1 MTGKLVVVALGNRDS
16 GKSSTWYGLF
26 GRKVRTGRKKLF
38 LTESQY
44 VDVVLVNGSS
54 QERKKKVED
63 IYLDVFLVNGSS
75 QERKSTVEDII
86 GEQEPKIVLCS
97 VQYAPDVFHSGRFV
111 PGAKG
116 TIQYF
121 LQRGYAVYAHWLNPG
136 RHDDSRPYPDNL
148 GLVPF
153 IRQAGGTIEQRD
165 GKAPVTARVEEMRAF
180 ILQWA
185 SAQSLLRSVSALVSS
200 H

>member
-1 MTGKLVVVALGNRDS
+1 MTRKLVVVALGNRNS
-16 GKSSTWYGLF
+16 GKSSTWYALF
-26 GRKVRTGRKKLF
+26 GQKRRTGRKKLF
-38 LTESQY
+38 LTDTQY
-44 VDVVLVNGSS
+44 V
-54 QERKKKVED
+54 
-63 IYLDVFLVNGSS
+63 DVFLVNGSP
-75 QERKSTVEDII
+75 QERKRKVEDII

-97 VQYAPDVFHSGRFV
+97 VQYVPDVIRSGRFV

-136 RHDDSRPYPDNL
+136 RHDESRPYPDNL
-148 GLVPF
+148 GLVPI
-153 IRQAGGTIEQRD
+153 IREAGGTIEQRD
-165 GKAPVTARVEEMRAF
+165 GKAPVAARAEEMRAF

-185 SAQSLLRSVSALVSS
+185 SAQSLLRSVSALVPT